1 MFKVQEEDLPGDA
14 LSVFNLK
21 DDFEFIQNVRATTA
35 ARKREAGPPLEA
47 ELATRAAARGTQPPR
62 ACTQCDK
69 NLKDIEM
76 KRTVGAV

>member
-47 ELATRAAARGTQPPR
+47 ELAAASYTGSCPRDSAAAR
-62 ACTQCDK
+62 
-69 NLKDIEM
+69 
-76 KRTVGAV
+76 VHAVRQKPEGH